1 MRSSTRRKNTQ
12 KKNQKEILELKN
24 TVNALTKSI
33 TASTANGTN
42 QAEERNSELKNI
54 SLETTKSE
62 KQKEK
67 KMNRNEESV
76 PTLLSEK
83 TASLKL
89 QEEKKGRDR
98 KFQ

>member
-24 TVNALTKSI
+24 TVNALMKSI

-67 KMNRNEESV
+67 KNEQ
-76 PTLLSEK
+76 K
-83 TASLKL
+83 
-89 QEEKKGRDR
+89 
-98 KFQ
+98 